1 VAGRVK
7 PGHDEVGVGPAA
19 VCKCRI
25 GAAEWGMAFLTEPEP
40 LRGAALPVLPG
51 IRRIV
56 ARNPSVM
63 TYLGTN
69 TYLIEGPDGLTV
81 LDPGPDDDAHV
92 ADILAALEGETARRI
107 LLTHTHSD
115 HLGATAKLQ
124 AATGAA
130 VYAYRVSAKR
140 GFTPDRP
147 LDDGDVVAGLTAV
160 FTPGHAAD
168 HLSFEYQVQGT
179 GNILFSGDHVMSW
192 SSSIVSPPDGDM
204 VAYYKSLELL
214 LGRDEVLYAPGH
226 GPLLP
231 QPRRLVGE
239 LLAHR
244 QMREASIL
252 AALREKE
259 WTVSDLAEHL
269 YHKTDFRLKMA
280 AQRNVLAHLLKL
292 EHEGRAVQTTDR
304 KAAALPD
311 DYVPDDLPPGNEKDM
326 NRTQV
331 NMMLQDAAR
340 RFAYSG

>member
-1 VAGRVK
+1 
-7 PGHDEVGVGPAA
+7 
-19 VCKCRI
+19 
-25 GAAEWGMAFLTEPEP
+25 MAFLTEPEP
-40 LRGAALPVLPG
+40 QRGAALPVLAG

-69 TYLIEGPDGLTV
+69 TYLIEGPDGLSV
-81 LDPGPDDDAHV
+81 LDPGPDDDEHV
-92 ADILAALEGETARRI
+92 ADILRALNGARVARI
-107 LLTHTHSD
+107 VLTHTHSD
-115 HLGATAKLQ
+115 HLGATAKLKG
-124 AATGAA
+124 ATGAP
-130 VYAYRVSAKR
+130 VYAYRISAKR
-140 GFTPDRP
+140 GFVADRP
-147 LDDGDVVAGLTAV
+147 LDDGDVVAGMKAV

-168 HLSFEYQVQGT
+168 HLSFEFFVPGT
-179 GNILFSGDHVMSW
+179 GKILFSGDHVMSW

-214 LGRDEVLYAPGH
+214 LGRDEILYAPGH

-231 QPRRLVGE
+231 EPRGLVAE

-244 QMREASIL
+244 QHREASIL
-252 AALREKE
+252 EALRERE

-292 EHEGRAVQTTDR
+292 EHEGRAVQMTEQ
-304 KAAALPD
+304 KASALPD
-311 DYVPDDLPPGNEKDM
+311 DYVPDDMPPGNEKEM
-326 NRTQV
+326 GKAQI

-340 RFAYSG
+340 RFAYAG

>member
-1 VAGRVK
+1 
-7 PGHDEVGVGPAA
+7 
-19 VCKCRI
+19 
-25 GAAEWGMAFLTEPEP
+25 MAFLTEPEP
-40 LRGAALPVLPG
+40 PRGAALPVLTG

-69 TYLIEGPDGLTV
+69 TYLIEGADGLTV
-81 LDPGPDDDAHV
+81 LDPGPDDDEHV
-92 ADILAALEGETARRI
+92 ADILRALDGDKVARI

-115 HLGATAKLQ
+115 HLGATAKLK

-130 VYAYRVSAKR
+130 VHAYRVSAKR
-140 GFTPDRP
+140 GFTPEKP
-147 LDDGDVVAGLTAV
+147 LDDGDVVAGMKAV

-168 HLSFEYQVQGT
+168 HLSFEYQVEGT
-179 GNILFSGDHVMSW
+179 GKILFSGDHVMSW

-231 QPRRLVGE
+231 APRALVAE

-244 QMREASIL
+244 QSREASIL
-252 AALREKE
+252 EALREKA

-292 EHEGRAVQTTDR
+292 EHEGRAVQLTDQ
-304 KAAALPD
+304 KAFDLPD

-326 NRTQV
+326 NKAQT

-340 RFAYSG
+340 RFAYAD